1 MEQITMTQTRLRKK
15 PSTKTTFET
24 LNKTTEVIPRERY
37 EFITKPD
44 TLAWFRFVGGTETA
58 ERSYTCRGY
67 NITRLTSTSPD
78 KQIKVIRE
86 FKFI

>member
-1 MEQITMTQTRLRKK
+1 MEQITMTQKRLVKN
-15 PSTKTTFET
+15 PSTKTTFNLLEEVS
-24 LNKTTEVIPRERY
+24 EVIPRERY
-37 EFITKPD
+37 EFITKPA
-44 TLAWFRFVGGTETA
+44 TLKWFRSLGGTETA

>member
-1 MEQITMTQTRLRKK
+1 MEQITMIKKRLEKN
-15 PSTKTTFET
+15 PSTKTTFKVLDEV
-24 LNKTTEVIPRERY
+24 TEVIPRERY
-37 EFITKPD
+37 EFITKPE

>member
-1 MEQITMTQTRLRKK
+1 MEQITMTQTRFKK
-15 PSTKTTFET
+15 NPSTKTTFNLLEEVS
-24 LNKTTEVIPRERY
+24 EVIPRERY
-37 EFITKPD
+37 EFITKPE
-44 TLAWFRFVGGTETA
+44 TLKWFRSLGGTENA

>member
-1 MEQITMTQTRLRKK
+1 MEQITMTKKRLEKN
-15 PSTKTTFET
+15 PSTKTTFNILEEA
-24 LNKTTEVIPRERY
+24 TEVIPRERY
-37 EFITKPD
+37 EFITKPE
-44 TLAWFRFVGGTETA
+44 TLKWFRSLGGTETA

>member
-1 MEQITMTQTRLRKK
+1 MIETRLEKN
-15 PSTKTTFET
+15 PSTKTTFNILEEA
-24 LNKTTEVIPRERY
+24 TEVIPRERY
-37 EFITKPD
+37 EFITKPE
-44 TLAWFRFVGGTETA
+44 TLKWFRSLGGSETA

>member
-1 MEQITMTQTRLRKK
+1 MEQITMVKTRLEKN
-15 PSTKTTFET
+15 PSTKTSFNILEEA
-24 LNKTTEVIPRERY
+24 TEVIPRERY
-37 EFITKPD
+37 EFITKPE
-44 TLAWFRFVGGTETA
+44 TLKWFRSLGGSETA

>member
-1 MEQITMTQTRLRKK
+1 MEQITMTKKRLEKT
-15 PSTKTTFET
+15 PSTKTTFKV
-24 LNKTTEVIPRERY
+24 LNEVTEVIPREHY
-37 EFITKPD
+37 EFITKPE
-44 TLAWFRFVGGTETA
+44 TLKWFRCLGGTETA

-78 KQIKVIRE
+78 KKIKVIRE

>member
-1 MEQITMTQTRLRKK
+1 MEQITMTQKRLVKN
-15 PSTKTTFET
+15 PSTKTTFNLLEEV
-24 LNKTTEVIPRERY
+24 NEVIPREYY
-37 EFITKPD
+37 ENLTKPA
-44 TLAWFRFVGGTETA
+44 TLKWFRSLGGTETA

-78 KQIKVIRE
+78 RQIKVIRE

>member
-1 MEQITMTQTRLRKK
+1 MEQITMTKKRLEKN
-15 PSTKTTFET
+15 PSTKTTFNLLDEV
-24 LNKTTEVIPRERY
+24 TEIIPREDY
-37 EFITKPD
+37 EFITKPE
-44 TLAWFRFVGGTETA
+44 TLEWFRCLGGTETA

-78 KQIKVIRE
+78 KKIKVIRE

>member
-1 MEQITMTQTRLRKK
+1 MEQITMTKKRLEKN
-15 PSTKTTFET
+15 PSTKTTFNLLDEV
-24 LNKTTEVIPRERY
+24 TEIIPRERY
-37 EFITKPD
+37 EFITKPA
-44 TLAWFRFVGGTETA
+44 TLKWFRAMGGTETV

-86 FKFI
+86 FKFE

>member
-1 MEQITMTQTRLRKK
+1 MEQITMVKTRLEKN
-15 PSTKTTFET
+15 PSTKTTFNLLDEV
-24 LNKTTEVIPRERY
+24 TEVIPRERY
-37 EFITKPD
+37 EFITKDD
-44 TLAWFRFVGGTETA
+44 TLKWFRSLGGSETA